1 MYFGINNF
9 TKGRTNGQFRHLKIS
24 YPNNKVKTPIT
35 SKKNS
40 EKNNLQFSEKIHSFV
55 NFTHFLNTLLLY
67 FTCVGL
73 CLTVYRH
80 SCAGARPPDTNAST
94 Q

>member
-40 EKNNLQFSEKIHSFV
+40 EKKIC
-55 NFTHFLNTLLLY
+55 NFRKKST
-67 FTCVGL
+67 
-73 CLTVYRH
+73 
-80 SCAGARPPDTNAST
+80 AS
-94 Q
+94 